1 VRATGL
7 SGSCGALAAGVRL
20 EEDECMDA
28 EAFSSVH
35 DLVHHAILSQP
46 GSWYVTF
53 WTPQRTRPSER
64 FRTPFALEGHTR
76 PHAEP
81 HVDL

>member
-1 VRATGL
+1 VSVRTTGL
-7 SGSCGALAAGVRL
+7 TGLWGVRAAGVRL

-46 GSWYVTF
+46 GSWYVPT
-53 WTPQRTRPSER
+53 WTPLRTAP
-64 FRTPFALEGHTR
+64 G
-76 PHAEP
+76 
-81 HVDL
+81 